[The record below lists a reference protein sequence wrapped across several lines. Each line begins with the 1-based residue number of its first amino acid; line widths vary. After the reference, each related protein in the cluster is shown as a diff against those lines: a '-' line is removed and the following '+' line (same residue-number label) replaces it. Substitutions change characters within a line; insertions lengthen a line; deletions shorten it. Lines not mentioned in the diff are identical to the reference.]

1 MLLTITYTQ
10 PPATDLGY
18 LLYKNPSRP
27 QTFELNRGKAHIF
40 YPEATKETCT
50 AALILDIDLI
60 DLARGKKGSSG
71 EDSLDDKHYSN
82 YSYKG

>member
-27 QTFELNRGKAHIF
+27 QTFELNHGKTHVF
-40 YPEATKETCT
+40 YLEATRERFTG
-50 AALILDIDLI
+50 A
-60 DLARGKKGSSG
+60 
-71 EDSLDDKHYSN
+71 DD
-82 YSYKG
+82 